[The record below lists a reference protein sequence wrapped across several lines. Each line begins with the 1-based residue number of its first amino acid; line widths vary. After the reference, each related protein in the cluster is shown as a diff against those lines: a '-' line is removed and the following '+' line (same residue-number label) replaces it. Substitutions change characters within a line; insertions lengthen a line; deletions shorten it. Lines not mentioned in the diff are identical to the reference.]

1 MDYLQFQALI
11 FAHTKE
17 KNNYLKACDEFD
29 SFVINPETLEGY
41 LLGPGRE
48 PVHCGA
54 ADIIQFFT
62 NQRVY
67 DCCLAAIKE
76 LKQAREMIDAYYS
89 AHKALRECRND
100 TILAIKKM
108 LVVLREGRGLVDSDV
123 LLEYI
128 RRQEAVVMT
137 MDDFIVATR
146 IIYEYQRKFNLAANK
161 VFKN

>member
-1 MDYLQFQALI
+1 
-11 FAHTKE
+11 
-17 KNNYLKACDEFD
+17 
-29 SFVINPETLEGY
+29 
-41 LLGPGRE
+41 
-48 PVHCGA
+48 
-54 ADIIQFFT
+54 
-62 NQRVY
+62 
-67 DCCLAAIKE
+67 
-76 LKQAREMIDAYYS
+76 MIDAYYA